1 MDAARSLA
9 TDEIVEAE
17 DLKLLG
23 HVDRYGYVCH
33 GQECGIQVF
42 PRSYRVENLL
52 RAHFFTRSTHTSN
65 CDVAGEDEVRSRG
78 KKVSVAEELKTSPGL
93 SPSRLTLLDER
104 VTVDALA
111 PPSGNQSVGQSR
123 AAATEDES
131 RKRPIGRRPANSI
144 RPICRAF
151 LQFPYDRHLPLH
163 VDGIQTTTYQTVFK
177 KLRSEGIELFSQQRI
192 FYAEL
197 AWQAAE
203 EVGENL
209 AIPLNAGEWKAKE
222 LRPYRVIVRWALWSQ
237 TAKTRLRNELE
248 VARRENIEAKK
259 SKVAQRTY
267 AFFIG
272 QQNSENSSQFFVDD
286 LRLICTVHGALVFP

>member
-1 MDAARSLA
+1 M
-9 TDEIVEAE
+9 
-17 DLKLLG
+17 
-23 HVDRYGYVCH
+23 
-33 GQECGIQVF
+33 
-42 PRSYRVENLL
+42 
-52 RAHFFTRSTHTSN
+52 
-65 CDVAGEDEVRSRG
+65 
-78 KKVSVAEELKTSPGL
+78 
-93 SPSRLTLLDER
+93 
-104 VTVDALA
+104 
-111 PPSGNQSVGQSR
+111 
-123 AAATEDES
+123 
-131 RKRPIGRRPANSI
+131 
-144 RPICRAF
+144 
-151 LQFPYDRHLPLH
+151 H

-177 KLRSEGIELFSQQRI
+177 KLRSEGIELFPQQRI

-203 EVGENL
+203 EVGEDL

-222 LRPYRVIVRWALWSQ
+222 LRPYRVIVRWVLWSQ